1 MIVLCLE
8 VNVLCPLLLTY
19 AWFVLHQKHQT
30 GLSNAF
36 VQCWQIHSS
45 IPIGCMLFGSER
57 ENLLFWI
64 SRPLLSVVGM
74 PCVNS
79 PLSVRVQRPSR
90 LLMNHLMQFSTFLS
104 PHLIDGKLQPNV
116 LHGYSLL
123 QCTSEYILRALLLFL
138 WRRGRL
144 MSLEVILNTL
154 RSVVGAGIWCWL
166 CIQRYSLQTISIHKP
181 DPATIL
187 CESIQNDF

>member
-1 MIVLCLE
+1 MFLVSFHAIYLIIHYKVQLWWLSCVWKWMSYVHYYELMHDLCYIR
-8 VNVLCPLLLTY
+8 NI
-19 AWFVLHQKHQT
+19 KT

-154 RSVVGAGIWCWL
+154 RSVCWS
-166 CIQRYSLQTISIHKP
+166 RYLMLIMYS
-181 DPATIL
+181 AV
-187 CESIQNDF
+187 